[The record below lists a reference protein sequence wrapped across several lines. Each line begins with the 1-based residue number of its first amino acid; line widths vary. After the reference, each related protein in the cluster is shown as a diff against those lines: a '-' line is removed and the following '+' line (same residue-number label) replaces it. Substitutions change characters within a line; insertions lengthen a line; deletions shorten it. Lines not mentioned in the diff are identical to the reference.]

1 MKINFCF
8 QKIKVNHVQNHCSYV
23 FDASYVSFSIKKAL
37 LEGVSSLLFTSACKI
52 LSLKGYLGLHCK
64 E

>member
-1 MKINFCF
+1 MLN
-8 QKIKVNHVQNHCSYV
+8 CSSYF

-37 LEGVSSLLFTSACKI
+37 LEGLSSVLWISTHLI
-52 LSLKGYLGLHCK
+52 LSLKGYKGLHCM